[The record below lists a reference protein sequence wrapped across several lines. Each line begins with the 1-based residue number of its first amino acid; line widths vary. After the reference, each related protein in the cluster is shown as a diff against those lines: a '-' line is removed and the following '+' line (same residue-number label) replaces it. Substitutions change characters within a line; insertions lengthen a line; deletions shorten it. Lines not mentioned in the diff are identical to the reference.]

1 MLRTIMIGSCVFVQ
15 GVHVRD
21 TTDGKIV
28 VRVDEKLFVGR
39 PVTC

>member
-15 GVHVRD
+15 GIHVRN
-21 TTDGKIV
+21 TNDGKVV

-39 PVTC
+39 PVST